1 MNISKKWQ
9 KAYYGFVFGYLFFTF
24 IVTIFSLHLFGSFY
38 SFTNISDSMN
48 PSINTGSITIVQ
60 KMNQYDYNIGDII
73 SYYRQ
78 VNNKE
83 EIITH
88 RIIRIGGNVYITK
101 GDANL
106 GIDAPIVV
114 PRLII
119 GKVILIIPY
128 LGYLITFAKSAFGL
142 WLIVYIP
149 ASSIIFIELSKV
161 LRALREK

>member
-1 MNISKKWQ
+1 
-9 KAYYGFVFGYLFFTF
+9 
-24 IVTIFSLHLFGSFY
+24 
-38 SFTNISDSMN
+38 MN